1 MIRRFRIKKI
11 ITIIML
17 VSLSFGLCCGC
28 KDRGYR
34 VCESF
39 LKEFFS
45 INNNSRHTDFRE
57 AISTISKD
65 YKEDSEAGVINIDE
79 DAVNDYYASLLKY
92 TTDEGIEKII
102 NSGDLL
108 SIDAACL
115 EVAQKWDIVDISIE
129 NLPKDSG
136 SYNYTV
142 KIKSEKK
149 EIIFS
154 GNITIKDI
162 DGEVLV
168 SNLIIDDFSL

>member
-1 MIRRFRIKKI
+1 MIGWLRIKKNI
-11 ITIIML
+11 VLIML
-17 VSLSFGLCCGC
+17 VSLSVGLCCGC
-28 KDRGYR
+28 KSQGIN
-34 VCESF
+34 VCEGF
-39 LKEFFS
+39 LKEFFL
-45 INNNSRHTDFRE
+45 INNNSRYTNFME
-57 AISTISKD
+57 TISNISKD
-65 YKEDSEAGVINIDE
+65 HKDDSETGVINIDE
-79 DAVNDYYASLLKY
+79 DATNDYYAPLLKY

-115 EVAQKWDIVDISIE
+115 EVAQKWEIADISIE

-136 SYNYTV
+136 SYNYIV

-149 EIIFS
+149 EIVFS
-154 GNITIKDI
+154 GNITIKDM